1 MMKMMIRC
9 VLFFSPFLKKRR
21 FFFVC
26 KRNRPQRFR
35 VFRFGLDIERFVSL
49 CSQQKKKKQKKK
61 KKLERREKTSREE
74 KNLKRLYDIPCF
86 SYAPSSEAKFVF
98 CSFFVR

>member
-1 MMKMMIRC
+1 MQK
-9 VLFFSPFLKKRR
+9 
-21 FFFVC
+21 
-26 KRNRPQRFR
+26 NRPQRFR

-49 CSQQKKKKQKKK
+49 YSQQKKKKRKKK